1 MGAISLESRALSS
14 TLGVVMAPEFVYET
28 LGSKGI
34 LLLKKPCIWPIESQ
48 ILWEQWP
55 LPNSVV
61 KASRAFYGS
70 LQMRHD
76 WQHSCQT

>member
-55 LPNSVV
+55 
-61 KASRAFYGS
+61 
-70 LQMRHD
+70 
-76 WQHSCQT
+76 